1 MRTVILVTIF
11 LIAFQSSS
19 AADEMTLPI
28 SQRIE
33 NITQDLDQQGRFELP
48 LNSENK
54 NTFLVGQNYRIENC
68 RNYPYHNQSDA
79 RSGFM
84 TLKNDLKQGL
94 KKGLQCLAG
103 MGETG
108 SLHPYHE
115 RQLLGLLDILESRQ
129 TRTLRCVEDEMF
141 AYAVARPPSD
151 QHQLEQNVAISNI
164 AYPGLVIDTY
174 RISGFISS
182 KHEPSVYR
190 EFYKLDDRQ
199 INAQLN
205 GKPQKLKGMHQ
216 YKNRSGLIFHEV
228 VHWLGHEHTNTS
240 PDVVF
245 LYETCCFGGSD
256 FISNE
261 DSNRQFQQQACSIL
275 KDSELWEANNYQQMR
290 LWKHKEYNQLKRSMR
305 EQYD

>member
-1 MRTVILVTIF
+1 M
-11 LIAFQSSS
+11 IAFQPAN

-28 SQRIE
+28 NQRIE
-33 NITQDLDQQGRFELP
+33 NIIRDLKQQGRFELP

-54 NTFLVGQNYRIENC
+54 NTFLVGRNYRIENC
-68 RNYPYHNQSDA
+68 RNYPYHNQPDA

-103 MGETG
+103 MSETG

-115 RQLLGLLDILESRQ
+115 KQLLDLLDILESDQ

-141 AYAVARPPSD
+141 AYAVAKPPSD
-151 QHQLEQNVAISNI
+151 QQQNKTTRNI
-164 AYPGLVIDTY
+164 PYPALVIDTY
-174 RISGFISS
+174 RISGFISG
-182 KHEPSVYR
+182 KHEPGVYR
-190 EFYKLDDRQ
+190 EFFKLDDRQ
-199 INAQLN
+199 IDQHLN

-228 VHWLGHEHTNTS
+228 VHWLGHEHTNIS

-256 FISNE
+256 FISDEN
-261 DSNRQFQQQACSIL
+261 SNRHFQQQACSIL
-275 KDSELWEANNYQQMR
+275 KDDELWEANNYKQMR
-290 LWKHKEYNQLKRSMR
+290 LWKHKEYNQLKRTMR